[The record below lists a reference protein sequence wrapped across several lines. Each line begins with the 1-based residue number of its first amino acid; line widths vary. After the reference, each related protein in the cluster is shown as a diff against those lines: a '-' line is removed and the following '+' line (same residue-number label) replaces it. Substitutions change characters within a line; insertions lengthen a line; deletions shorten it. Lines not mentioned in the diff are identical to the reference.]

1 MQYTS
6 KVPPSRAELAQLQA
20 ALEQRLAQRQAKD
33 TGLCVVRS
41 ELYSQLFGEFP
52 NVLNKNFP
60 FVAL

>member
-41 ELYSQLFGEFP
+41 ELYSQLFGEESSCFP
-52 NVLNKNFP
+52 
-60 FVAL
+60 